1 MGVIEGRTWLE
12 ILSESECWRLVSG
25 AEIGRL
31 AVLVDG
37 VPEIFPVNHVVHAE
51 TVVFRTDAGSKLLG
65 LLDHP
70 LVCFEVDGADP
81 TTRAGW
87 SVMVKGRAAEL
98 TSGADVADAARLP
111 LEFWARGE
119 KSHWIRITPSAVTG
133 RRIYRATEPT
143 PRDPVDQPETDSRG
157 YR

>member
-12 ILSESECWRLVSG
+12 MLTETECWRLV
-25 AEIGRL
+25 AQEELGRV

-37 VPEIFPVNHVVHAE
+37 VPEIYPVNHVVHAE
-51 TVVFRTDAGSKLLG
+51 TVIFRTDPGSKLNG
-65 LLDHP
+65 IVNDP
-70 LVCFEVDGADP
+70 RVCFEVDGGDP
-81 TTRAGW
+81 ETRAGW

-98 TSGADVADAARLP
+98 TAGSDLAEAARLP

-119 KSHWIRITPSAVTG
+119 KAHWIRIEPTEVTG
-133 RRIYRATEPT
+133 RRIYRANEPPPRPT
-143 PRDPVDQPETDSRG
+143 PDQPETDSRG